1 MEDIRID
8 QIPHPKPVLVKSKL
22 QALIDQGVYPPG
34 SQLPAETKL
43 ADMLGVSRTTLREV
57 LHLLEEDGVLL
68 RRQGIGTYVRK
79 THSFV
84 LNPLEASAPPSVI
97 IRSAGA
103 NPGTRSI
110 EIAEE
115 QADVTAAS
123 RLNIKPGSVIVRME
137 KIRTADSLP
146 VLYSIDMFEK
156 SILQDV
162 EIPANLG
169 ERVADLI
176 EEMCDK
182 RAVHS
187 ECKVLPVVADDTLSK
202 KLGVKVGSP
211 LLLIDTIE
219 YDEGE
224 HPLIYCLD
232 YWVSGFVD
240 FRISRRTYRETGDYK
255 AT

>member
-22 QALIDQGVYPPG
+22 RALIDQGVYPPG

-84 LNPLEASAPPSVI
+84 LSPLEASAPPSVI

-123 RLNIKPGSVIVRME
+123 RLSIEPGSVIVKM
-137 KIRTADSLP
+137 KKVRTADSVP

-156 SILQDV
+156 SILGDEDV
-162 EIPANLG
+162 PLNIGESVANF
-169 ERVADLI
+169 I

-187 ECKVLPVVADDTLSK
+187 ECKVVPVVADNTLSK
-202 KLGVKVGSP
+202 KLQVELHSP
-211 LLLIDTIE
+211 IFLIDTIE

-232 YWVSGFVD
+232 YWVSDFVD
-240 FRISRRTYRETGDYK
+240 FRITRRTYRETEDYK

>member
-8 QIPHPKPVLVKSKL
+8 QVLHTKPVLVKSKL
-22 QALIDQGVYPPG
+22 RGLIDQGIYPPG
-34 SQLPAETKL
+34 SQLPSETKL
-43 ADMLGVSRTTLREV
+43 ADMLGVSRTTLRQV
-57 LHLLEEDGVLL
+57 LHLLEEDGVLV

-84 LNPLEASAPPSVI
+84 LSPLEASVPPSVI
-97 IRSAGA
+97 IRSVGA

-110 EIAEE
+110 EIVEE
-115 QADVTAAS
+115 EANVTTAN
-123 RLNIKPGSVIVRME
+123 RLSIEPGSVIVKME
-137 KIRTADSLP
+137 KIRTADSIP

-156 SILQDV
+156 SILQNAQ
-162 EIPANLG
+162 IPANLG

-187 ECKVLPVVADDTLSK
+187 QCKVLPVVADNILSK
-202 KLGVKVGSP
+202 KLGIEPSSP
-211 LLLIDTIE
+211 ILLIDTVE
-219 YDEGE
+219 YDEDE
-224 HPLIYCLD
+224 QPLIYCLD

-240 FRISRRTYRETGDYK
+240 FKITRRAYRNTVDH
-255 AT
+255 